1 MNQTMLFT
9 LWHHLVKLDFK
20 NKITFLRT
28 IGIGSYTELPGG
40 NIQLPY
46 GYVSLLKPLIKS
58 LPSNCIVKDKP
69 IKTIHWKYRV
79 VQEEDGNASDSS
91 VNTVKSVK
99 STLDT

>member
-1 MNQTMLFT
+1 M
-9 LWHHLVKLDFK
+9 VKLDFK

>member
-1 MNQTMLFT
+1 MVSSDHVLSRCGKDINFILYS
-9 LWHHLVKLDFK
+9 
-20 NKITFLRT
+20 